1 MDNMMEIEASEQQR
15 RRLRYYLGEVLSI
28 FTACIHQREL
38 GFCNELYMCNRN
50 LIDKEEKRESCC
62 FLNVIGL
69 IESRSNQWFAIKVL
83 QSKVDFLIW

>member
-1 MDNMMEIEASEQQR
+1 
-15 RRLRYYLGEVLSI
+15 
-28 FTACIHQREL
+28 
-38 GFCNELYMCNRN
+38 MCNRN

-83 QSKVDFLIW
+83 QSKVDFLNLVNGHVTIFDQLLKKWFSCEVLLSFHSSIFFIFMQRLEYVCLS